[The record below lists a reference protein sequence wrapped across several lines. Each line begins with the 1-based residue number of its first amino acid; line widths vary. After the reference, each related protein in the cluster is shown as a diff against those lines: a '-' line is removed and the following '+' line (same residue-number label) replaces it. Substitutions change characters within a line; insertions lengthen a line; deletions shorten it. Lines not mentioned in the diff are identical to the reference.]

1 MVCTIVASIKSSLG
15 LVVACKKVGA
25 THSLARGCR
34 ATHNPCVVGG
44 IYVSIHDVC
53 GGAVGSPSP
62 WGLGLWVAP
71 TAGSSIA
78 TTP

>member
-1 MVCTIVASIKSSLG
+1 MEGNSGSYGGLAPHKLVISDIKT
-15 LVVACKKVGA
+15 C
-25 THSLARGCR
+25 GCR
-34 ATHNPCVVGG
+34 HWHIDSTYKPFL
-44 IYVSIHDVC
+44 YVSIHDVC